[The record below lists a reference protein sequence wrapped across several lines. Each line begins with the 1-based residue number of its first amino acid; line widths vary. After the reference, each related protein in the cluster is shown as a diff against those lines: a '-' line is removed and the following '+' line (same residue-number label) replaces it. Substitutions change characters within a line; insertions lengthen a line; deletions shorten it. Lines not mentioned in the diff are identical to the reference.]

1 MKEFCFANLT
11 KETVVCEQ
19 SCFSRRKKKKE
30 INKELVCCSLTLS
43 VRFAQ
48 EKGEANRDLDI
59 DRERRATKKRRRR
72 RSHGR
77 LYHFQWC
84 CIHDGKS

>member
-1 MKEFCFANLT
+1 MTGFCFTNLT

-19 SCFSRRKKKKE
+19 QCVSRRKKKE
-30 INKELVCCSLTLS
+30 NNKELVCCSVTLS

-48 EKGEANRDLDI
+48 KKGEASRDYDI
-59 DRERRATKKRRRR
+59 DRGRRAAKQRRRR

>member
-1 MKEFCFANLT
+1 MKEFCLTNST

-19 SCFSRRKKKKE
+19 SCFSRRKKKE
-30 INKELVCCSLTLS
+30 NNKELVCCSVALS

-48 EKGEANRDLDI
+48 EKGEAKRDKDI
-59 DRERRATKKRRRR
+59 DTERRAGKKKRR